1 MIGIKHLRS
10 ALAQP
15 RLAQPHGIKEVPAKF
30 CLGVLVFGLML
41 SISPADSYAKDPIAP
56 VIDPDHSVYGVPF
69 GATEKQLTEELGAP
83 SGVIQLSSTRRA
95 LIYGNKNAF
104 IFRKGVLRGLVISQY
119 TLDHRVSQGMEPHP
133 VVDSMVWSL
142 VPGIK
147 EGMTYAQVAKL
158 LGRPSSNGDYLLT
171 YETETA
177 RVELQ
182 FAGRQGFRGDPD
194 SFTLVGLAIE
204 SSP

>member
-1 MIGIKHLRS
+1 MKFRLR
-10 ALAQP
+10 
-15 RLAQPHGIKEVPAKF
+15 
-30 CLGVLVFGLML
+30 VLVFGLIL
-41 SISPADSYAKDPIAP
+41 STSTASIYAKEPITP
-56 VIDPDHSVYGVPF
+56 VIDPDHGVYGVPF
-69 GATEKQLTEELGAP
+69 GATEKQLAEELGTP
-83 SGVIQLSSTRRA
+83 SGAIQLSSTRRA

-104 IFRKGVLRGLVISQY
+104 IFRKGVLRGLVVSQY
-119 TLDHRVSQGMEPHP
+119 ILDHRVSQGMEPNP
-133 VVDSMVWSL
+133 VVDSMVWTL

-158 LGRPSSNGDYLLT
+158 LGRPSSNGDYVIT
-171 YETETA
+171 YETESA

-182 FAGRQGFRGDPD
+182 FAGRQGFRGDPE

>member
-1 MIGIKHLRS
+1 MKLR
-10 ALAQP
+10 L
-15 RLAQPHGIKEVPAKF
+15 R
-30 CLGVLVFGLML
+30 VLLFGLVL
-41 SISPADSYAKDPIAP
+41 STSTASIHAKDPITP
-56 VIDPDHSVYGVPF
+56 IIDPDHGVYGVPF

-83 SGVIQLSSTRRA
+83 SGTIQLSSTRRA

-104 IFRKGVLRGLVISQY
+104 IFRKGVLRGLVVSQY
-119 TLDHRVSQGMEPHP
+119 ILDHRVSQGMEPNP
-133 VVDSMVWSL
+133 VVDSMVWTL

-147 EGMTYAQVAKL
+147 DGMTYNQVAKL
-158 LGRPSSNGDYLLT
+158 LGRPSANGDYLIA
-171 YETETA
+171 YETESA

-182 FAGRQGFRGDPD
+182 FAGRQGFRGDPE